1 MDFGS
6 KLKSKDKY
14 HSNKRSS
21 SDGRYFYVYGIPLIQ
36 EGIGKMSLAS
46 KFSLNSRIGN
56 RIQGSMG
63 E

>member
-1 MDFGS
+1 MDFGR

-36 EGIGKMSLAS
+36 EGIGKKSLT
-46 KFSLNSRIGN
+46 SLSLFKSRIDD